1 MRMKHLASIRV
12 NIFFAMIFVVMV
24 LAAILLPY
32 GFYSNAKLV
41 RESFDERLKVA
52 AQALAEIIPE
62 NFEREI
68 ESGFPDK
75 EKIESLR
82 KKVSELKSGAGL
94 TSLCAL
100 YKNPQGKIC
109 YLIDE
114 IFACGQ
120 ELENPNEKIEAVFD
134 AKKIEITRIKD
145 AAFDFMA
152 RTALVPIDRGGS
164 VFVSVAEIEMASIT
178 PILWESLDDF
188 VILIVLGIVA
198 AIIAA
203 ARVSGRVSR
212 PLRKL
217 SSFTELLANSGFDKN
232 IKMSDTLPEGQIRS
246 AEVKTLSDNIAAL
259 RENLYKYI
267 GDFEAEAR
275 ARTRVEAELKIA
287 GKIQQSFLPQKSYA
301 SDKIEIAADMKS
313 ARDAGGDLYCIEKLP
328 DGKTAFAIG
337 DVSGKGM
344 PAALFMARIITLA
357 RAALR
362 SGASLGRTVEFI
374 NTSMDEN
381 NETCTFVTFFLG
393 IFDPEKSE
401 ISFINCGHNPP
412 LFKPAGGEFAAMPV
426 EPNSILG
433 VFEGAEFK
441 AQSAAFKSGDILFL
455 YTDGITE
462 AASKSGELFGE
473 GRLAKLLNAGK
484 NSGARGMVEAAI
496 RGALEFETGAPQSDD
511 ITAMAIFA
519 K

>member
-1 MRMKHLASIRV
+1 MKRLASIRV
-12 NIFFAMIFVVMV
+12 NIFLAMIFVVAV

-32 GFYSNAKLV
+32 GLYSNAKLV

-62 NFEREI
+62 NFEKEI
-68 ESGFPDK
+68 DSGIADK

-94 TSLCAL
+94 ASLCAL

-134 AKKIEITRIKD
+134 TKKTEVSRIKD

-152 RTALVPIDRGGS
+152 RTAIVPIDRGGS
-164 VFVSVAEIEMASIT
+164 FFVGMAEIEMASIV
-178 PILWESLDDF
+178 PFLRESLDDS
-188 VILIVLGIVA
+188 VILIVLGILA

-203 ARVSGRVSR
+203 ARVSGKVSS

-217 SSFTELLANSGFDKN
+217 SAFTEQLANSGFAKN
-232 IKMSDTLPEGQIRS
+232 IKMSDTLPESQIRS
-246 AEVKTLSDNIAAL
+246 AEVKTLSENISTL

-267 GDFEAEAR
+267 DDFEAEAQ
-275 ARTRVEAELKIA
+275 ARTRAEAELKIA
-287 GKIQQSFLPQKSYA
+287 GKIQQSFLPQKSY
-301 SDKIEIAADMKS
+301 SSGEIEISADMKS

-344 PAALFMARIITLA
+344 PAAMFMARIITLA

-362 SGASLGRTVEFI
+362 SGASLARTVKFI
-374 NTSMDEN
+374 NASMSEN

-412 LFKPAGGEFAAMPV
+412 LFKPAGGEFAAMQV

-441 AQSAAFKSGDILFL
+441 EQRAAFKSGDILFL

-462 AASKSGELFGE
+462 AAAKSGELFGE
-473 GRLAKLLNAGK
+473 ARLAELLNAGK
-484 NSGARGMVEAAI
+484 KASARGMVDAAI